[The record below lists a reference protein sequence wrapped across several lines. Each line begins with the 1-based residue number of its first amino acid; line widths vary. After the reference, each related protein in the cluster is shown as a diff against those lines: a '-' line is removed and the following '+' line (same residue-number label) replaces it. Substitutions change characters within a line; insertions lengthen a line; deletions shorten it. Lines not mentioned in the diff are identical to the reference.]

1 MLVPLQEAA
10 YGSNSLN
17 LAALSHT
24 RNRDLSRQRFCPATT
39 WREFSDILNKF
50 SRQID
55 ASTMMNQLVLG

>member
-1 MLVPLQEAA
+1 MVVPLQEAA

-17 LAALSHT
+17 LTALSHT
-24 RNRDLSRQRFCPATT
+24 RNCDLSRQRFCPATA

-55 ASTMMNQLVLG
+55 VSSMMNQLMLG